1 MNKKLIYLSSAIAL
15 PLIIILIFFI
25 VKGTDDPKKSG
36 IKTADKEMLVGYW
49 LRTDANYI
57 IKINSVKDIGTIE
70 AEYFNPK
77 SINVGRAICENNYG
91 NLKIYIELRDVNYP
105 GSNYT
110 LNYLPDRDILAGEYY
125 QAIEGATYYVEF
137 SRRR

>member
-1 MNKKLIYLSSAIAL
+1 MNKKLIYLSSATAL
-15 PLIIILIFFI
+15 LLIIILILLL
-25 VKGTDDPKKSG
+25 VNGTDDSKKSG
-36 IKTADKEMLVGYW
+36 INTADKDLLVGYW

-77 SINVGRAICENNYG
+77 SINVGRAIWENNYG
-91 NLKIYIELRDVNYP
+91 HLKIYIELRDVNYP

-125 QAIEGATYYVEF
+125 QAVEGATYYVEF
-137 SRRR
+137 SRRK